1 MNIKYFDKTNIHF
14 NTPPSITIYKYLKL
28 TAVYLNKQVPGT
40 CKCINC
46 IFNCNYVELHC
57 LKFDTYIKE
66 MSLKAND
73 QEFCVSKLDMTPD
86 VIKMWSAIVGYTAT
100 GLKMEKDFPKDR
112 PLVSSTASLE
122 SEHTSKFMEYL
133 DSKDI
138 KLAFIH

>member
-1 MNIKYFDKTNIHF
+1 M
-14 NTPPSITIYKYLKL
+14 
-28 TAVYLNKQVPGT
+28 
-40 CKCINC
+40 
-46 IFNCNYVELHC
+46 
-57 LKFDTYIKE
+57 
-66 MSLKAND
+66 KAND

-133 DSKDI
+133 DSKDV
-138 KLAFIH
+138 KLAFIHFKNTLKLINN

>member
-1 MNIKYFDKTNIHF
+1 M
-14 NTPPSITIYKYLKL
+14 
-28 TAVYLNKQVPGT
+28 
-40 CKCINC
+40 
-46 IFNCNYVELHC
+46 
-57 LKFDTYIKE
+57 
-66 MSLKAND
+66 KAND

-133 DSKDI
+133 DSKDV
-138 KLAFIH
+138 KLAFIHLKNTLK

>member
-1 MNIKYFDKTNIHF
+1 M
-14 NTPPSITIYKYLKL
+14 KL
-28 TAVYLNKQVPGT
+28 TAVYLNKQVHVNVL
-40 CKCINC
+40 IVY
-46 IFNCNYVELHC
+46 IYNCNYVEVHC
-57 LKFDTYIKE
+57 LKFNACINF
-66 MSLKAND
+66 KAND

-122 SEHTSKFMEYL
+122 SEHTSKFMKYL